1 MTPQMTNP
9 QAGKALGATK
19 HYINNNRVDIV
30 AETSARANKFKRVGD
45 GRYSFSCIFHQDNN
59 PSGRLTI
66 NADGKVLMRC
76 FSCGAT
82 GLDFC
87 EELGIDPS
95 SLFPPTDNP
104 RYEKLQR
111 NGFSAWQLL
120 TALEPDLVRL
130 LIIAND
136 LKAIDALSDDDR
148 EFVSEVV
155 IRINDG
161 LQYLE
166 GKK

>member
-19 HYINNNRVDIV
+19 QHINKRRVDIV
-30 AETSARANKFKRVGD
+30 AEISARANKFKRVGD
-45 GRYSFSCIFHQDNN
+45 GCYSFSCIFHRDNN
-59 PSGRLTI
+59 PSARLTLRP
-66 NADGKVLMRC
+66 DGKWLMRC
-76 FSCGAT
+76 FSCEAN
-82 GLDFC
+82 GLAFC
-87 EELGIDPS
+87 EALGIDPI

-104 RYEKLQR
+104 RYEKQQR
-111 NGFSAWQLL
+111 SGFSAWQLL

-155 IRINDG
+155 LRINEA